1 MYLTFQ
7 NANHPHQML
16 PDYPFP
22 WLLCCYD
29 FSETRY
35 YEAINV
41 VPVNCNV
48 LPFTNCNVVASK
60 DCNKTFIMEDYNET
74 FIAPWLPQQGQDE
87 GHNCLCTKTLM
98 EFFFMCNFCPR
109 F

>member
-16 PDYPFP
+16 LHHPFP
-22 WLLCCYD
+22 WFFFCYG
-29 FSETRY
+29 FSKTRC
-35 YEAINV
+35 YEDVNV

-48 LPFTNCNVVASK
+48 VTLTNCSVVALKNCSK
-60 DCNKTFIMEDYNET
+60 IFIMEDYNET
-74 FIAPWLPQQGQDE
+74 FIAPWLLRQVQDE
-87 GHNCLCTKTLM
+87 GHDGLRTKTLM
-98 EFFFMCNFCPR
+98 EKISCANCPR